1 MLDLSSWAV
10 KRKRP
15 VPVDQTPCILHPG
28 VVSGDPVEEARVYD
42 LFHTAIL
49 HPLPAPP
56 RSQHSAHSNQKV
68 AYPVSVSMMN
78 PE

>member
-49 HPLPAPP
+49 L
-56 RSQHSAHSNQKV
+56 SD
-68 AYPVSVSMMN
+68 
-78 PE
+78 